1 MRKSTYGLI
10 AAAAAAICLA
20 ALPAGANGGKKSM
33 AAPMTPK
40 VVATQTCTGMFSN
53 GNAINI
59 NMPVNQVDVGFIA
72 SPGYGKKPPFSPI
85 GQAQQTGCDVETF
98 AWNQFLYLTTT
109 LIGGKQPRF
118 MLMAPWYNALK
129 VNGSPQPG
137 PYPGGSTALETAM
150 LDQGQAGNDNHL
162 LDINGN
168 TVRYDIRFDK
178 VMYDGITQGQ
188 VYTQKLFMAA
198 CGVTKPTDG
207 ACPNENTS
215 KVWMAPT
222 GANELPEQGAV
233 EVKTA
238 WRDFGPN
245 GVCPSSYYCQG
256 RFGLVG
262 LHYVNKMNSHGE
274 WVWATFEHVAN
285 DPDCTPGG
293 DQPISGTGPNNQ
305 AWAFFNPKTVPQ
317 GVMSSQT
324 CNVTSSPPQCNTN
337 PKQGGT
343 WVPINV
349 CRTISAAAG
358 GASGANCAVNG
369 TTNVAGN
376 ISCLNATIMP
386 KRSGPW
392 ANYKLVGAV
401 WANGDTGFMTN
412 FYVVGFQQPISGYN
426 PATPVGIPFLAN
438 TTMETWFQHAS
449 TGYRQLGA
457 TVGNGGAD
465 AGCFLCHNLP
475 SSFAAR
481 NRQMDLSHFPG
492 KLPAPTLTA
501 LKASLIPANSKMPAP
516 K

>member
-1 MRKSTYGLI
+1 MRKITCGLV
-10 AAAAAAICLA
+10 AAAAAAIVLA
-20 ALPAGANGGKKSM
+20 AFPADANGGKKSM
-33 AAPMTPK
+33 AAPVKP
-40 VVATQTCTGMFSN
+40 AAAQATCTGQFSN

-59 NMPVNQVDVGFIA
+59 SAPVNQVDVGFVPA
-72 SPGYGKKPPFSPI
+72 TGGYGSKPPFSPI

-98 AWNQFLYLTTT
+98 AWNQFLYLTAPV
-109 LIGGKQPRF
+109 GAAGPRF
-118 MLMAPWYNALK
+118 MTMAPWYNALK
-129 VNGSPQPG
+129 VNGSPRPG

-162 LDINGN
+162 LDVNGN
-168 TVRYDIRFDK
+168 TVRYDIRFDEN
-178 VMYDGITQGQ
+178 MYNGITQGQ
-188 VYTQKLFMAA
+188 VYTQNLFMAV
-198 CGVTKPTDG
+198 CGVKAPTNG
-207 ACPNENTS
+207 PCPNES
-215 KVWMAPT
+215 KSGLWFAPT

-233 EVKTA
+233 EIKTA

-245 GVCPSSYYCQG
+245 GVCPSNYYCQG

-285 DPDCTPGG
+285 DPDCTKGG
-293 DQPISGTGPNNQ
+293 DQPITGTGPNNQ

-324 CNVTSSPPQCNTN
+324 CNVTTSPPQCNTD
-337 PKQGGT
+337 PKQGT
-343 WVPINV
+343 SWVPTNV

-358 GASGANCAVNG
+358 GANTANCAVNG
-369 TTNVAGN
+369 DANVAGN

-386 KRSGPW
+386 KLTGPW
-392 ANYKLVGAV
+392 SNYKLVGAT
-401 WANGDTGFMTN
+401 WAHGNTAFMTN

-426 PATPVGIPFLAN
+426 PATPKGIPFLAN
-438 TTMETWFQHAS
+438 TTMETWFQHSS

-475 SSFAAR
+475 SSFAAH
-481 NRQMDLSHFPG
+481 NKQMDLSHFPG
-492 KLPAPTLTA
+492 KLPQPTLAA
-501 LKASLIPANSKMPAP
+501 LKAMLIPANSKMVAP

>member
-1 MRKSTYGLI
+1 MRKSAFGMIAL
-10 AAAAAAICLA
+10 AAAAAALA
-20 ALPAGANGGKKSM
+20 SWPADGAGARHAM
-33 AAPMTPK
+33 AAKPAAKASPQ
-40 VVATQTCTGMFSN
+40 TQCTGAFSN
-53 GNAINI
+53 GNAIDI
-59 NMPVNQVDVGFIA
+59 ASPVNQVDVGFIPG
-72 SPGYGKKPPFSPI
+72 SGYGQKPPFPPI

-98 AWNQFLYLTTT
+98 AWNQFLYLTSSDA
-109 LIGGKQPRF
+109 GVPGPRF
-118 MLMAPWYNALK
+118 MHMAPWYNALK
-129 VNGSPQPG
+129 VDGSPQPG

-162 LDINGN
+162 LDVNGN

-178 VMYDGITQGQ
+178 VMYNAIVEGQ
-188 VYTQKLFMAA
+188 IYTQKLFMAA
-198 CGVTKPTDG
+198 CGVTQPTAG
-207 ACPNENTS
+207 ACPNENTT
-215 KVWMAPT
+215 KVWLPPT

-245 GVCPSSYYCQG
+245 GVCPPSYYCQG

-262 LHYVNKMNSHGE
+262 FHYVNKMNSHGE

-293 DQPISGTGPNNQ
+293 DQPISGTGPNNMP
-305 AWAFFNPKTVPQ
+305 WAFFNPKTVPQ
-317 GVMSSQT
+317 GVMSSRT
-324 CNVTSSPPQCNTN
+324 CKVSTTPPQCNTN
-337 PKQGGT
+337 PKQGNT

-358 GASGANCAVNG
+358 GASTANCAVSG
-369 TTNVAGN
+369 TANVAGN
-376 ISCLNATIMP
+376 ISCLNATILP

-401 WANGDTGFMTN
+401 WAHGQTAFMTN
-412 FYVVGFQQPISGYN
+412 FYVVGFQQPIPGFQ
-426 PATPVGIPFLAN
+426 PAAPVGIPFLAN

-449 TGYRQLGA
+449 SGYRQLGA

-475 SSFAAR
+475 SSFSPH

-492 KLPAPTLTA
+492 KLPSSTLTA
-501 LKASLIPANSKMPAP
+501 LKASLIPANSRAVAP